1 MNAAQTE
8 IGTKSRHHRDDVR
21 SIVAA
26 ILPVTISG
34 TPITVQPGMVQ
45 GMVDYM
51 HISDVHAGYIAA
63 AEVGGLMV
71 ATVLFAFVSAR
82 LRWRLTYAVGLAIM
96 IVANVL
102 SALVST
108 GAAFILLSVAAGFGA
123 GMVTAIG
130 FASLGETSD
139 PPRNYG
145 WAVASII
152 GYSAIALWAL
162 PTLFEFGGFRALL
175 LAYAVVT
182 ALCLPLVPLLAHN
195 RAAEGSMNVFGKD
208 DVPLGSTRGML
219 AVLSVLTFFVGYAA
233 AWTYMALLG
242 RDAGISD
249 RSVSYILSISQFCG
263 VAGAL
268 SIAFLSG
275 RASDLTQTVWILTAG
290 AVGILAFATKQHYS
304 VFFGLNCLFQFAWN
318 AGQPLLL
325 GIIASRDKSGKLLRF
340 AIPLQYIGLAIGPG
354 FAAYLLGAASDFLS
368 VMAGSAVF
376 AALTLVFVLPI
387 LLKKTR
393 AAVQPL

>member
-1 MNAAQTE
+1 MTAVQAQ
-8 IGTKSRHHRDDVR
+8 IGIQSRHHRDDAR

-26 ILPVTISG
+26 ILPITIAG

-51 HISDVHAGYIAA
+51 HLADVQAGYIAS
-63 AEVGGLMV
+63 AEVGGLMA
-71 ATVLFAFVSAR
+71 ATVLFAFVSAT
-82 LRWRLTYAVGLAIM
+82 LRWRLTYAGGLAIM
-96 IVANVL
+96 IIANIL
-102 SALVST
+102 SVFVVT
-108 GAAFILLSVAAGFGA
+108 GAGFILLRVAAGFGA
-123 GMVTAIG
+123 GIVTAIG
-130 FASLGETSD
+130 FASLGETAD

-162 PTLFEFGGFRALL
+162 PTIFDLGGFRALL
-175 LAYAVVT
+175 LAYAVITVC
-182 ALCLPLVPLLAHN
+182 CLPLVPLLAHN
-195 RAAEGSMNVFGKD
+195 RAAEGSMNVLGRD
-208 DVPLGSTRGML
+208 DVPLRSTRGML
-219 AVLSVLTFFVGYAA
+219 AVLSVLTFFIGYAA

-249 RSVSYILSISQFCG
+249 RSVSYILSVSQFCG

-275 RASDLTQTVWILTAG
+275 RASDLAQAVAILTAG
-290 AVGILAFATKQHYS
+290 AVGILAFAIKQHYA
-304 VFFGLNCLFQFAWN
+304 VFFSLNCLFQFAWN

-325 GIIASRDKSGKLLRF
+325 GIVASRDKSGGLLGF

-354 FAAYLLGAASDFLS
+354 FAAFLLGTASDFLP
-368 VMAGSAVF
+368 VMAGSATF
-376 AALTLVFVLPI
+376 AALTLIFVLPI
-387 LLKKTR
+387 LLKKTK
-393 AAVQPL
+393 AAGYKL